1 MNHYD
6 TGSAQ
11 ALGAIYSSAGY
22 GLSLILGWVN
32 VATIAE
38 GAIGA
43 LISTFIGIT
52 IAHFYKR
59 LLNKY
64 FPHK

>member
-1 MNHYD
+1 MNHYE

-11 ALGAIYSSAGY
+11 ALGAFYSSAGY
-22 GLSLILGWVN
+22 GLSLVFGWVN

-43 LISTFIGIT
+43 LISTILGIT

-59 LLNKY
+59 FLNKY
-64 FPHK
+64 FPDK